1 MVIRE
6 VKILLAVLS
15 LYFLLSFA
23 AYRDVEIALF
33 SSLKI
38 GLILILAL
46 VMLIVAERYGIEK
59 NRAVIFVFI
68 LLFLTVTVLDHLFY
82 GRSLLS
88 SKQAFFLVTFV
99 FATLLIFILGK
110 IVGFQKHREFSLSF
124 FVKYA
129 LVVAVTFFILS
140 LLMLFLINLRV
151 TK

>member
-1 MVIRE
+1 M
-6 VKILLAVLS
+6 
-15 LYFLLSFA
+15 
-23 AYRDVEIALF
+23 
-33 SSLKI
+33 
-38 GLILILAL
+38 
-46 VMLIVAERYGIEK
+46 
-59 NRAVIFVFI
+59 
-68 LLFLTVTVLDHLFY
+68 TVTVLDHLFY

>member
-59 NRAVIFVFI
+59 NRAVIFV
-68 LLFLTVTVLDHLFY
+68 
-82 GRSLLS
+82 LS
-88 SKQAFFLVTFV
+88 CCS
-99 FATLLIFILGK
+99 
-110 IVGFQKHREFSLSF
+110 
-124 FVKYA
+124 
-129 LVVAVTFFILS
+129 
-140 LLMLFLINLRV
+140 
-151 TK
+151 